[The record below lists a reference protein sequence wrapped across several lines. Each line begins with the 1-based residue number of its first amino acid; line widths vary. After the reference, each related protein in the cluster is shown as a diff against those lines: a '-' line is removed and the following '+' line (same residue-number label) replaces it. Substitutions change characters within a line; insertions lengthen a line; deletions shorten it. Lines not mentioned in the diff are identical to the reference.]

1 MIRRLDRKM
10 VTQGPNRLSKYYGCS
25 SLRALLGE
33 FLGGGRISESCLEK
47 MALEL
52 GLKGE

>member
-1 MIRRLDRKM
+1 MIGRLDRKM
-10 VTQGPNRLSKYYGCS
+10 VTQGPNKLRKYHGCS
-25 SLRALLGE
+25 SLRVLLGG
-33 FLGGGRISESCLEK
+33 FLGGGKIRESCLEK